1 MSRKIDVGKAVLSK
15 NDELAAHLRESFDRV
30 GLKVINLVSSPGSG
44 KTAWLQRTLESL
56 QRQGRHAAAL
66 VGDLE
71 TDRDAQRLAESG
83 APVRQ
88 IRTQGMCHLEA
99 SMIQEH
105 LKDWNLQGSE
115 LLFLE
120 NVGNLVCPIGF
131 DLGQHLKVLMLSTP
145 EGEDKPL
152 KYPPAFAWANVVL
165 ISKMDMAEAAGFDL
179 DFALEN
185 IKKSNPKA
193 IVIQTSARTGQ
204 GLEDW
209 LKLL

>member
-1 MSRKIDVGKAVLSK
+1 
-15 NDELAAHLRESFDRV
+15 
-30 GLKVINLVSSPGSG
+30 
-44 KTAWLQRTLESL
+44 
-56 QRQGRHAAAL
+56 
-66 VGDLE
+66 
-71 TDRDAQRLAESG
+71 
-83 APVRQ
+83 
-88 IRTQGMCHLEA
+88 
-99 SMIQEH
+99 MIEEH
-105 LKDWNLQGSE
+105 LKDWDLQGRE

-152 KYPPAFAWANVVL
+152 KYPPAFAWADVVL
-165 ISKMDMAEAAGFDL
+165 IGKMDMAEAAGFDL
-179 DFALEN
+179 DFALQN